1 MVKHIQA
8 LDSYK
13 VSKQANQNITMVI
26 IESSLKRLEN
36 LMRRCL
42 ILMMLVT
49 FPLFTYAETTLTA
62 SVDRNKI
69 YEADT
74 LNLVILGEIE
84 MDFSLGGIMNFGR
97 SQLESPNVDALSND
111 FEILDQ
117 KQSYNMQ
124 SINGNTTA
132 QVTWSYSLAPK
143 RNGTLTIPSIEY
155 KDAKSNLL
163 TVNVLKGK
171 APQDQNKPPQV
182 FIEATIDKTSA
193 YVQEQIIYTLRLY
206 SADRLAS
213 GELSVPESN
222 NAIIQALGDTKK
234 YFRMA
239 HNRRYE
245 VRERQYL
252 VFPQKSGTLTIDAQ
266 SFNGLLIDSQ
276 KRQRVRVREFTEP
289 LSLAIKPPPS
299 SFTGKT
305 WLPAA
310 SLYLSEK
317 WETDPNN
324 LEVGDSITR
333 TLEMKAL
340 GLLDSA
346 LPQIAT
352 DKIPGLKIY
361 PDMPQVESQQHET
374 GAQSIRLESIAL
386 VAVNP
391 AEVSLPEI
399 RIPWWDTI
407 NDVERVAVIP
417 AKTFTIR
424 PNPELAQLTQAPQP
438 SLNLINESN
447 VSVED
452 IKETKPEQLQLE
464 SQNTNV
470 QNNHFWYTIIVL
482 ILIGWFSSVALLLK
496 FNTKINIVE
505 PKISTQPKLN
515 KLYQNLLDAIK
526 NDNHDMPKLLILWAN
541 KFSDVSNL
549 GVTVQSLLDIEKL
562 NKEIYIQ
569 AKAYEVT
576 LYAAKADPKRNNA
589 YDKEIL
595 IKHIKTLVKEH
606 TKTTST
612 PPLRPM
618 YP

>member
-182 FIEATIDKTSA
+182 FIEATINKTSA

-505 PKISTQPKLN
+505 PKISTQPRLN